1 MALGTVLTLLG
12 AGRPWRSR
20 QGRAGSRRL
29 GKLLEAVGPLLPS
42 GGSPL
47 VGVCGPGAGRWAG
60 RRAWP
65 GDGTELNVRGQV
77 SSPSPDLTVSPQ
89 TRCPPSVEPPAGQG
103 SDALGNVIPSLACEY
118 FISGLKIEAEP
129 SCPTREGWGGALAP
143 FQARLSLSL
152 DNGALSIRKR
162 HCCLECRCA
171 ALFN

>member
-1 MALGTVLTLLG
+1 MC
-12 AGRPWRSR
+12 AGRCPAPALTW
-20 QGRAGSRRL
+20 L
-29 GKLLEAVGPLLPS
+29 CHPK
-42 GGSPL
+42 
-47 VGVCGPGAGRWAG
+47 PGALP
-60 RRAWP
+60 AW
-65 GDGTELNVRGQV
+65 
-77 SSPSPDLTVSPQ
+77 
-89 TRCPPSVEPPAGQG
+89 EPPAGQG